1 MKTQWGCLHKTSSV
15 YQVVGFIWC
24 PPHPPH
30 SPPTC
35 TPNTIAA
42 GALIHRSPLGRSGV
56 QVLFI
61 TGQTQSWHMNRVF
74 PSPNW
79 QSWASHECYHKA
91 NESHYHLDNSNKM
104 VCGLCIVTYLVQ
116 YSSCVCLDDKRIP
129 KTSLQICKVMLAL
142 IRLYKL
148 SIPHWAQLVKRKYG
162 DCARLCVVCVP
173 ILRDCLEWN
182 CQLSSDLIFWFI
194 YVHIIMSDVGRI
206 HFTYLSKFF

>member
-79 QSWASHECYHKA
+79 QSRASHECYHKA

-116 YSSCVCLDDKRIP
+116 YSFCVCLDDKRIP
-129 KTSLQICKVMLAL
+129 KTSLQICKGYACFDPVIQTEYSPLSTAGKVMRIA
-142 IRLYKL
+142 
-148 SIPHWAQLVKRKYG
+148 SMETVPGCV
-162 DCARLCVVCVP
+162 LCVYLFCV
-173 ILRDCLEWN
+173 IVWSETVNFLLT
-182 CQLSSDLIFWFI
+182 SSFDS
-194 YVHIIMSDVGRI
+194 YMY
-206 HFTYLSKFF
+206 T